1 MSNSFIEQ
9 IAPLVQKYPSK
20 IFNSVTIAQA
30 CLESAFGQ
38 SDLARG
44 GRNLFGIK
52 ASAPWTGPVFNKDS
66 LEERAGVLKPE
77 NSDFR
82 SYSTIE
88 ESIADHATFMESTE
102 YRKQY
107 YSKVLNASTPEEQA
121 EALTGTY
128 ATDSRY
134 GQKLINFIN
143 QYNLKQYDAP
153 APLSTQGGSTVTIA
167 YPEIINDSMFGGMA
181 GRRPTE
187 RPKYYIMHN
196 DAGGANYLGY
206 RSWLKSRIA
215 AGESDKG
222 FAHYYI
228 DRKGI
233 LRVEDTYNG
242 TWSCANYDAN
252 MNSIGYEVNEQLKA
266 SDEEFLANEDMVL
279 RQMAEDMTY
288 YGDTPNSSN
297 IRFHNEFSSTSC
309 PARSLELHGGS
320 NESLRRYVI
329 DRIKYYQSLGST
341 VQEMIDAENGGAT
354 KATKQQTGWIS
365 KIEDGKKRWWF
376 RNEDGSYKKSEWYEE
391 YGNYYYF
398 DDEGWAAQ
406 NGIKEID
413 GKKYH
418 FGPNCVMTVGWKELE
433 DKWYHFNRRDGYMET
448 KTMVEGKDGRLYYL
462 TEDGSMLSNTDVKV
476 AADGSLIEKATGNIV
491 GKF

>member
-82 SYSTIE
+82 SYPSIE

-153 APLSTQGGSTVTIA
+153 APLSTTQGGSKVTIA

-187 RPKYYIMHN
+187 KPKYYIMHN
-196 DAGGANYLGY
+196 DAGSANHIGY

-215 AGESDKG
+215 AGESDRG

-228 DRKGI
+228 DRNGI

-252 MNSIGYEVNEQLKA
+252 MNSIGYEVIEQLKA

-288 YGDTPNSSN
+288 YGDTPNSYN
-297 IRFHNEFSSTSC
+297 IRFHNEFYSTSC

-320 NESLRRYVI
+320 NDSLRRYVI
-329 DRIKYYQSLGST
+329 DKIKHYQSLGST
-341 VQEMIDAENGGAT
+341 VQEMIDAENGGSAS
-354 KATKQQTGWIS
+354 KPTGWIQG
-365 KIEDGKKRWWF
+365 EDGRWWY
-376 RNEDGSYKKSEWYEE
+376 RYEDGSWPSNTWRLIGDKW
-391 YGNYYYF
+391 YYF
-398 DDEGWAAQ
+398 DSEGWAVTGWRQ
-406 NGIKEID
+406 ID
-413 GKKYH
+413 SKWY
-418 FGPNCVMTVGWKELE
+418 FFTEDCAMYVGWIKYQ
-433 DKWYHFNRRDGYMET
+433 DKWYHFEGDGQMSSKEYVT
-448 KTMVEGKDGRLYYL
+448 GYDGRLYYVR
-462 TEDGSMLSNTDVKV
+462 EDGSLLESTSIEVRE
-476 AADGSLIEKATGNIV
+476 DGSLVEKETGNII
-491 GKF
+491 GTF